1 MIGWT
6 PPPGRDQ
13 TGRVAAPALVGRAR
27 QLAALRDA
35 LARAV
40 TGEGGVLVVR
50 GDPGIGKS
58 ALIEAAM
65 GTVDVAR
72 FVGHAVPEWVQAG
85 PGGGGDRRR
94 GPRRRRP
101 PRRPPGGPVPAPR
114 GGADR
119 HRPGR
124 AGRGAGSGRVRPVRR
139 RRRGGLLRLLE
150 LAADRP
156 ATVFED
162 LYWADPDTRSVVE
175 YLADH
180 IHGRPAAVGDRASRR
195 SSVART
201 SEQLT
206 LARTRVKLQPRP
218 AETVPGVLA

>member
-40 TGEGGVLVVR
+40 TGEGGVLVVS

-139 RRRGGLLRLLE
+139 RRRGG
-150 LAADRP
+150 AAPAPGTGGGPAGHGARRP
-156 ATVFED
+156 V
-162 LYWADPDTRSVVE
+162 L
-175 YLADH
+175 
-180 IHGRPAAVGDRASRR
+180 GRPRHPKRR
-195 SSVART
+195 
-201 SEQLT
+201 
-206 LARTRVKLQPRP
+206 RVPRGP
-218 AETVPGVLA
+218 HPWPPRRRW